1 MKPPWPMRLATCI
14 RHAVWVVSFAV
25 AYRPMEIV
33 LSVSGELAELDL
45 SLSFEHARSVSLAL
59 SFSGVPLRAHSL
71 SLPASPPPSFLFLVN
86 YEVNEIRL
94 MCQDIRVITEENAQ
108 IPSPH
113 TRINT
118 LIIRVNRSSVS
129 TSGLSQD
136 QLAALF
142 EQQQNGGG
150 FNFPAGMQPSS
161 EHNFPQATSLYGS
174 QRTGAMPYGNNDM
187 MQMQGMQ
194 SSMVPVRRL
203 ADRIGGK
210 ATASAANYSSM
221 QLSMPQVPTQVM
233 PQMPNRSWPEMP
245 QMPSAGPQYLPMRT
259 PEMPYYAQQISEL
272 PVAMPTDYAPVMVEN
287 RPAEMMLGG
296 GYVPC
301 DVLPRKAA
309 TIHDIWSGSN
319 FCEEVAEMLQATGSG
334 NYFSQGVGEPKMHPM
349 NRGGLRERDMANKA
363 GIGIALQRDDYS
375 GIIHVKRIAPG
386 GSAAVDGRLRVS
398 DVILAVDGIS
408 TASIGQELTSLII
421 GPEGTFVELI
431 VEHSSG
437 QEETIRIRRGAPQ
450 QLDDALNLPYHYY
463 KTDDELPYYLSA
475 MDKKVAKSEVS
486 SRIAEMRKR
495 ILFRPDVPS
504 SNILSLS
511 LMDHGAMGGASN
523 YGVYKFRY
531 IYHTCM

>member
-1 MKPPWPMRLATCI
+1 MGLARLRNIARRGHRQRRENRGDARCK
-14 RHAVWVVSFAV
+14 
-25 AYRPMEIV
+25 
-33 LSVSGELAELDL
+33 GETMA
-45 SLSFEHARSVSLAL
+45 
-59 SFSGVPLRAHSL
+59 
-71 SLPASPPPSFLFLVN
+71 
-86 YEVNEIRL
+86 
-94 MCQDIRVITEENAQ
+94 DIYNG
-108 IPSPH
+108 
-113 TRINT
+113 
-118 LIIRVNRSSVS
+118 SSVS
-129 TSGLSQD
+129 SSGLSQD

-150 FNFPAGMQPSS
+150 FNFPAGMQPSN

-203 ADRIGGK
+203 ADRIGGE

-233 PQMPNRSWPEMP
+233 PQTPNRSWPEMP

-259 PEMPYYAQQISEL
+259 PEMPYYAQQISEV
-272 PVAMPTDYAPVMVEN
+272 PVAMPADYAPVMVEN

-319 FCEEVAEMLQATGSG
+319 FCEEVAEMLQATGNG
-334 NYFSQGVGEPKMHPM
+334 NYFSLGVGEPKMHPM

-375 GIIHVKRIAPG
+375 GIIHVKRIAPE
-386 GSAAVDGRLRVS
+386 GSAAADGRLRVS

-475 MDKKVAKSEVS
+475 TDKEVAKSEVS

-495 ILFRPDVPS
+495 ILSRPDVPS
-504 SNILSLS
+504 SSILSLD
-511 LMDHGAMGGASN
+511 LMDHGAMGSASN
-523 YGVYKFRY
+523 YGVAQRQAQAMPPTQSPAARLPVTSPRVTVSASPRVLAISPQMSPAPPVQKEELLA
-531 IYHTCM
+531 HTEDAKAPDASSKKKKKR